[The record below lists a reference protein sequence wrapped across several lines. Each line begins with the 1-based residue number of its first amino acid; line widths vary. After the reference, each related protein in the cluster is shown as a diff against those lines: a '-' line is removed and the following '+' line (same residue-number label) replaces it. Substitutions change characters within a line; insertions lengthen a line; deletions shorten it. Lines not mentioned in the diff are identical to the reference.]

1 MIIMFLSFAKAIRLV
16 YTNDGDG
23 LLALGSKGIQKL
35 WKWKPTR
42 LNRSGKVIVYN
53 IRIHA
58 CIVFFIPKFMLHIYA
73 CDLC

>member
-1 MIIMFLSFAKAIRLV
+1 MFLSFAKAIRLV

-35 WKWKPTR
+35 WKWEPTQ

-58 CIVFFIPKFMLHIYA
+58 LFFLFQSFWYIFVHVICYV
-73 CDLC
+73 